1 MDIQTLKLNL
11 VSKIIN
17 IEKTSLLIE
26 INKILQKENK
36 TDWWD
41 KLPVEVQ
48 ESIMEGMD
56 DIQKGDVFTH
66 EQVIQE
72 AKQKYGF
79 WYGSNL
85 VGKSQNYI
93 FFKVLDYL
101 EKNWNKSEIIQF
113 SRKTEI
119 VIQAIQKN
127 PGIFVFSS
135 KHKNIWRAI
144 VDKNNSFFYQVDKKN
159 RRILLLTFFDN
170 RQNPETL
177 KFDSNENI

>member
-1 MDIQTLKLNL
+1 MDIQTLKLDL

-48 ESIMEGMD
+48 DSIMEGMD

-79 WYGSNL
+79 
-85 VGKSQNYI
+85 
-93 FFKVLDYL
+93 
-101 EKNWNKSEIIQF
+101 
-113 SRKTEI
+113 
-119 VIQAIQKN
+119 
-127 PGIFVFSS
+127 
-135 KHKNIWRAI
+135 
-144 VDKNNSFFYQVDKKN
+144 
-159 RRILLLTFFDN
+159 
-170 RQNPETL
+170 
-177 KFDSNENI
+177 

>member
-36 TDWWD
+36 KDWWD

-72 AKQKYGF
+72 AKQKYG
-79 WYGSNL
+79 
-85 VGKSQNYI
+85 I
-93 FFKVLDYL
+93 
-101 EKNWNKSEIIQF
+101 
-113 SRKTEI
+113 
-119 VIQAIQKN
+119 
-127 PGIFVFSS
+127 
-135 KHKNIWRAI
+135 
-144 VDKNNSFFYQVDKKN
+144 
-159 RRILLLTFFDN
+159 
-170 RQNPETL
+170 
-177 KFDSNENI
+177 

>member
-48 ESIMEGMD
+48 DSIMEGMD

-79 WYGSNL
+79 
-85 VGKSQNYI
+85 
-93 FFKVLDYL
+93 
-101 EKNWNKSEIIQF
+101 
-113 SRKTEI
+113 
-119 VIQAIQKN
+119 
-127 PGIFVFSS
+127 
-135 KHKNIWRAI
+135 
-144 VDKNNSFFYQVDKKN
+144 
-159 RRILLLTFFDN
+159 
-170 RQNPETL
+170 
-177 KFDSNENI
+177 